1 MKDKLFWALAFVV
14 FLIFAF
20 LIDEPHNPAFLPS
33 AAIRIL
39 LAANLTLFLF
49 LLNKFVGQPINETL
63 KTRGEDVK
71 ANLAEARDKLA
82 EADKLRAEVSE
93 RLAKVEAEV
102 VEMQERAEALG
113 KSEAEKIDTQA
124 REDEARF
131 MHRVDDQIARR
142 QAETRQQLAKDTAAL
157 TAQLTKEL
165 LAETMTDEDQQRV
178 LTRSLGALE
187 NLPDKE

>member
-1 MKDKLFWALAFVV
+1 VKDKLFWALAFVV

>member
-20 LIDEPHNPAFLPS
+20 LIDEPQNPAFLPS
-33 AAIRIL
+33 AAIRVL

-49 LLNKFVGQPINETL
+49 LLNKFVGQPITETL
-63 KTRGEDVK
+63 KTRGDDVK
-71 ANLAEARDKLA
+71 ANLAEARDKLT

-113 KSEAEKIDTQA
+113 KSEAEKIDAQA

-165 LAETMTDEDQQRV
+165 LAKTMTDEDQQRV
-178 LTRSLGALE
+178 LTQSLGALE

>member
-33 AAIRIL
+33 AAIRVL

>member
-33 AAIRIL
+33 AAIRVL

-49 LLNKFVGQPINETL
+49 LLNKFVGQPITETL
-63 KTRGEDVK
+63 KTRGDDVK

-165 LAETMTDEDQQRV
+165 LAKTMTDEDQQRV
-178 LTRSLGALE
+178 LTQSLGALE

>member
-1 MKDKLFWALAFVV
+1 VKDKLFWALAFVV

-33 AAIRIL
+33 AAIRVL

>member
-20 LIDEPHNPAFLPS
+20 LIDEPQNPAFLPS
-33 AAIRIL
+33 AAIRVL

-49 LLNKFVGQPINETL
+49 LLNKFVGQPITETL
-63 KTRGEDVK
+63 KTRGDDVK

-165 LAETMTDEDQQRV
+165 LAKTMTDEDQQRV
-178 LTRSLGALE
+178 LTQSLGALE

>member
-33 AAIRIL
+33 AAIRVL

-49 LLNKFVGQPINETL
+49 LLNKFVGQPITETL
-63 KTRGEDVK
+63 KTRADDVK

-157 TAQLTKEL
+157 TAQLTKDL
-165 LAETMTDEDQQRV
+165 LAKTMTDEDQQRV
-178 LTRSLGALE
+178 LTQSLGALE

>member
-1 MKDKLFWALAFVV
+1 VKDKLFWALAFVV

-71 ANLAEARDKLA
+71 VELAEARDKLA

-113 KSEAEKIDTQA
+113 KSEAEKIDAQA

>member
-20 LIDEPHNPAFLPS
+20 LIDEPQNPAFLPS
-33 AAIRIL
+33 AAIRVL

-49 LLNKFVGQPINETL
+49 LLNKFVGQPITETL
-63 KTRGEDVK
+63 KTRGDDVK
-71 ANLAEARDKLA
+71 ANLAEARDKLT

-102 VEMQERAEALG
+102 MEMQERAEALG
-113 KSEAEKIDTQA
+113 KSEAEKIDAQA

-165 LAETMTDEDQQRV
+165 LAKTMTDEDQQRV
-178 LTRSLGALE
+178 LTQSLGALE

>member
-1 MKDKLFWALAFVV
+1 VKDKIFWALAFVV

-33 AAIRIL
+33 AAIRVL
-39 LAANLTLFLF
+39 LAANLTLFLY

-113 KSEAEKIDTQA
+113 KSEAEKIDAQA

-142 QAETRQQLAKDTAAL
+142 QAETRLQLAKDTAAL
-157 TAQLTKEL
+157 TAQLTKDL
-165 LAETMTDEDQQRV
+165 LAKTMTDEDQQRV
-178 LTRSLGALE
+178 LTHSLGALE